1 MYFLF
6 GLLLRTFEVTV
17 ITVVK
22 FLITCLAPVIVKDK
36 EGQRTSAIL
45 DIIKKQEAIS
55 KYAQCQT

>member
-22 FLITCLAPVIVKDK
+22 FLITCLAPVTVKDK

-45 DIIKKQEAIS
+45 DIKKKQEAIS
-55 KYAQCQT
+55 KYVQC